1 MIKVLIIIPTYIEEV
16 NISILVPRIIG
27 NISKVDILIV
37 DDNSS
42 DSTIMNV
49 NEMQEKYS
57 NLFLIKRASKMGVA
71 SAYIE
76 GYKWGLAR
84 NYEYIGQMDADLS
97 HRVRDLKKL
106 ISAIESQKDIALAI
120 GSRWVQSGG
129 TENWPLKRILL
140 SKLGNSYIRFMFN
153 LKVHDCT
160 AGFRIYSSNF
170 LNKIIFSEL
179 QSKGFSFQVEML
191 RKIMQL
197 NGEILEIPII
207 FRERKHGRSKITLGI
222 ILEAYFYVTKAGVLR
237 KISKNQW

>member
-1 MIKVLIIIPTYIEEV
+1 MIIPTYIEEV
-16 NISILVPRIIG
+16 NIAILVPRIIG
-27 NISKVDILIV
+27 NLSNVDILIV
-37 DDNSS
+37 DDNSP
-42 DSTIMNV
+42 DLTIRNV
-49 NEMQEKYS
+49 NEMQKKFN
-57 NLFLIKRASKMGVA
+57 NLYLIKRASKMGVA

-106 ISAIESQKDIALAI
+106 LSSVESKKDIALVI
-120 GSRWVQSGG
+120 GSRWVQNGG

-140 SKLGNSYIRFMFN
+140 SKLGNEYIRFMFN
-153 LKVHDCT
+153 LKVHDST

-170 LNKIIFSEL
+170 LNKILFGEL

-191 RKIMQL
+191 RKITQL
-197 NGEILEIPII
+197 KGEIVEIPII

-222 ILEAYFYVTKAGVLR
+222 IMEAYFYVTKAGVLR
-237 KISKNQW
+237 RIIRNQ